1 MKKLLLAFFVLYS
14 FSTEA
19 QISIVANDFANAGD
33 TARMSVAVWNPLLD
47 YKTTGAN
54 YTWNFSELEWQS
66 QYVDSFRNPTFT
78 HPFYAFTFS
87 NLPINPYQSNI
98 ALKQDNLLTSIP
110 IINTIFT
117 EPYSFFLKNNNY
129 YRQKGMGMKISGIAT
144 SVPFSK
150 PDTLYHFPI
159 EFGNTDSANSAYTV
173 KIPQLGSYT
182 HKQKRVNEA
191 DGWGKLT
198 TPFGTFDVVRVRTEI
213 RGVDSL
219 HIDSLSFGFAVQND
233 IVREYKWIGK
243 NEKEPLLQ
251 IFTQAGFFGQI
262 QTFEFVTKIIY
273 RDSARF
279 LPTDL
284 AGTLSPTNIQIYPNP
299 ASDVVYIQLS
309 DIAPNIQ
316 CHIYDLQGRLV
327 YETQVERNSIQI
339 IGTTAWSKGLYIV
352 QLSASGQ
359 TVQKKLVVE

>member
-1 MKKLLLAFFVLYS
+1 MKKNLLFVIAVNVLWLR
-14 FSTEA
+14 A
-19 QISIVANDFANAGD
+19 QVSITATDFANAGD

-54 YTWNFSELEWQS
+54 HTWDFSELEWQS

-117 EPYSFFLKNNNY
+117 EPYSFYLKNNSY
-129 YRQKGMGMKISGIAT
+129 YRQKGIGMKVSGIAT

-182 HKQKRVNEA
+182 HKQKRINEA

-262 QTFEFVTKIIY
+262 QTFEFVTKIVY

-279 LPTDL
+279 LPTGLGDDL
-284 AGTLSPTNIQIYPNP
+284 SATDVQIYPNP
-299 ASDVVYIQLS
+299 ATDVVYVQTN
-309 DIAPNIQ
+309 DIAPGAQ
-316 CHIYDLQGRLV
+316 CHVFDLHGHLV
-327 YETQVERNSIQI
+327 YETTIASNSIQI
-339 IGTTAWSKGLYIV
+339 IGTHAWAKGLYIV
-352 QLSASGQ
+352 QLLASGQ
-359 TVQKKLVVE
+359 SVQKKLVIE

>member
-1 MKKLLLAFFVLYS
+1 MKKNLLFVIAVNVLWLR
-14 FSTEA
+14 A
-19 QISIVANDFANAGD
+19 QVSITATDFANAGD

-54 YTWNFSELEWQS
+54 HTWDFSELEWQS

-98 ALKQDNLLTSIP
+98 AIKQDNLLTSIP

-117 EPYSFFLKNNNY
+117 EPYSFYLKNNSY
-129 YRQKGMGMKISGIAT
+129 YRQKGIGMKVSGIAT

-159 EFGNTDSANSAYTV
+159 EFGNSDSSQSAYTV

-182 HKQKRVNEA
+182 HKQKRVNEV
-191 DGWGKLT
+191 DGWGTLT
-198 TPFGTFDVVRVRTEI
+198 TPYGTFDVVRVRTEI
-213 RGVDSL
+213 RGTDSL

-279 LPTDL
+279 LPT
-284 AGTLSPTNIQIYPNP
+284 GLSGVLSSTDMQIYPNP
-299 ASDVVYIQLS
+299 ANNVVYIQTN
-309 DIAPNIQ
+309 DIAPNAQ
-316 CHIYDLQGRLV
+316 CQVYDLQGRLL
-327 YETQVERNSIQI
+327 YEASIERNSIQI
-339 IGTTAWSKGLYIV
+339 IGTAAWQKGLYVV
-352 QLSASGQ
+352 QLSANGQ
-359 TVQKKLVVE
+359 TVQKKLLVE